1 MLEFNAT
8 FFVAMFSFIIFML
21 MMNSI
26 LYKPLTKIEEERENL
41 ISKNYSDAKL
51 TSEKTENLKAQQM
64 MNLEKSK
71 NLAKENFNRKVAVY
85 KEKRDNILDSA
96 KNLAKK
102 DFAVAQAELDGD
114 EREAKLLLKTQLK
127 DLANMVASKVL
138 GYQTDIKEIDDEIVN
153 SCMN

>member
-26 LYKPLTKIEEERENL
+26 LYKPLSKIVAEREEL
-41 ISKNYSDAKL
+41 INKNYSDAKI
-51 TSEKTENLKAQQM
+51 TTEKNENLKSQQ
-64 MNLEKSK
+64 ESHIIKSK
-71 NLAKENFNRKVAVY
+71 NLAKDGFNKKVADY
-85 KEKRDNILDSA
+85 KAQKESIIENA

-102 DFAVAQAELDGD
+102 DLAIAQAELEGD
-114 EREAKLLLKTQLK
+114 EKEAKLILKAQMTE
-127 DLANMVASKVL
+127 LANMVASKVL
-138 GYQTDIKEIDDEIVN
+138 GYKTEINDIDDEIVD

>member
-8 FFVAMFSFIIFML
+8 FFVAMFSFIVFMM

-26 LYKPLTKIEEERENL
+26 LYKPLTKIEEDRENL
-41 ISKNYSDAKL
+41 ISKNYSDAKV
-51 TSEKTENLKAQQM
+51 TSEKSESLKQQHET
-64 MNLEKSK
+64 NLEKSR
-71 NLAKENFNRKVAVY
+71 NLAKDNFNKKVAGY
-85 KEKRDNILDSA
+85 KDKKDNILESA

-102 DFAVAQAELDGD
+102 DLAVMQAELDGD
-114 EREAKLLLKTQLK
+114 EREAKLLLKSQLK

-138 GYQTDIKEIDDEIVN
+138 GYETDIKEIDDEIVD